1 MLLDQTLDTEPVVS
15 SNVALKEVLGEM
27 FSFSTTQADQEVTFA
42 VTIPFTV
49 HQTIAGLQNG
59 AYRLYL
65 DGDAI
70 VGNQWNGTLIM
81 NGGAWC
87 FQANL
92 PTNGRCSGTVRMIIP
107 AAGTHKLR
115 LMYAG
120 SSTVTIGTL
129 RSRRRYQVW

>member
-1 MLLDQTLDTEPVVS
+1 MLLDQALDTEPVIS
-15 SNVALKEVLGEM
+15 SNTALKEVQAEI
-27 FSFSTTQADQEVTFA
+27 FSFDTAQANQEVTFA
-42 VTIPFTV
+42 ITIPFTV
-49 HQTIAGLQNG
+49 HQTIAGSQNG

-92 PTNGRCSGTVRMIIP
+92 PTNGRCSGTVKLVIP
-107 AAGTHKLR
+107 TSGTHKIR

-129 RSRRRYQVW
+129 RSRRRYQIW